1 MLVSASEQLVVLPD
15 GEHYKNVLD
24 PAAAERTAEWT
35 TDYFNTP
42 PEKEKKK
49 MSKGAKTALGILGAI
64 ILGKA
69 IHEATDDD
77 VDDDRRRSPPT
88 SPEPEYP
95 EPEVSK
101 PPAGDPESTTT
112 TDARQPHRV
121 ARQPADDMRRTSPDT
136 RLGPGRV

>member
-1 MLVSASEQLVVLPD
+1 
-15 GEHYKNVLD
+15 
-24 PAAAERTAEWT
+24 
-35 TDYFNTP
+35 
-42 PEKEKKK
+42 

-77 VDDDRRRSPPT
+77 DDDDDRRRSPPT

-101 PPAGDPESTTT
+101 PPAGDPASPPT
-112 TDARQPHRV
+112 TDARQPPRV
-121 ARQPADDMRRTSPDT
+121 ARPPADDMRRTSHVPRMGPCCGGGVTGPPHHLTPGSSKAERRDT
-136 RLGPGRV
+136 

>member
-1 MLVSASEQLVVLPD
+1 MCKFVVLFLFILMD
-15 GEHYKNVLD
+15 ICFFVCLFFFFKQKTAYEMRISDWSSDVCSSDL
-24 PAAAERTAEWT
+24 AAAERTAEWT

-77 VDDDRRRSPPT
+77 DDDDDRRRSPPT
-88 SPEPEYP
+88 SPERSE
-95 EPEVSK
+95 ERRVGKECVSTC
-101 PPAGDPESTTT
+101 SS
-112 TDARQPHRV
+112 RW
-121 ARQPADDMRRTSPDT
+121 SP
-136 RLGPGRV
+136 

>member
-1 MLVSASEQLVVLPD
+1 MAELEQQPASMLVSASEQLVVLPD

-77 VDDDRRRSPPT
+77 DDDDGRRRSPPT
-88 SPEPEYP
+88 SRSEERRVGK
-95 EPEVSK
+95 ECVSTCR
-101 PPAGDPESTTT
+101 S
-112 TDARQPHRV
+112 RW
-121 ARQPADDMRRTSPDT
+121 SPYH
-136 RLGPGRV
+136 

>member
-1 MLVSASEQLVVLPD
+1 MRISDWSSDVCSSDVLTVIEGMAELEQQPASMLVSASEQLVVLPD

-42 PEKEKKK
+42 PEREKKK

-69 IHEATDDD
+69 IH
-77 VDDDRRRSPPT
+77 DRQS
-88 SPEPEYP
+88 
-95 EPEVSK
+95 
-101 PPAGDPESTTT
+101 
-112 TDARQPHRV
+112 
-121 ARQPADDMRRTSPDT
+121 T
-136 RLGPGRV
+136 RLNSSH